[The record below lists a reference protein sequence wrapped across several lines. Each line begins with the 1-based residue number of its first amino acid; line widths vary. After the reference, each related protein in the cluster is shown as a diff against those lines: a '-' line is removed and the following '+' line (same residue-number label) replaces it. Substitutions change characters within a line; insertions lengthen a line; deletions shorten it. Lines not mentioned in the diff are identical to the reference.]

1 MESGNKQEVG
11 PLNKENMT
19 ADGPGFAI
27 QRVDAA
33 DAEALTRLAARLFVQ
48 SFGAANTP
56 DDMRL
61 YLDSAFSPD
70 IQRAE
75 LSDPDRA
82 IWIAVGETGDA
93 IGYAMLRRGTRAPGI
108 TGERP
113 AEVQR
118 IYADLAWHGRGVG
131 HALLSAC
138 ITHARGW
145 RCDELWLGAWEQNP
159 RAIAFYEKTGFRA
172 VGRQTFM
179 LGRDVQH
186 DWVMAFPLS

>member
-1 MESGNKQEVG
+1 
-11 PLNKENMT
+11 MT
-19 ADGPGFAI
+19 ADGTAI
-27 QRVDAA
+27 AIERVDVSG
-33 DAEALTRLAARLFVQ
+33 AESLTRLAARLFVQ
-48 SFGAANTP
+48 TFGAENTP
-56 DDMRL
+56 DNMRL
-61 YLDSAFSPD
+61 YLASAFSPEA
-70 IQRAE
+70 QSAE

-82 IWIAVGETGDA
+82 IWTAVSETGDA

-118 IYADLAWHGRGVG
+118 IYADLEWHGRGVG
-131 HALLSAC
+131 HALMNAC
-138 ITHARGW
+138 IAQARAW
-145 RCDELWLGAWEQNP
+145 QCDELWLGVWEQNP

-186 DWVMAFPLS
+186 DWVMAFPLD

>member
-1 MESGNKQEVG
+1 
-11 PLNKENMT
+11 MT
-19 ADGPGFAI
+19 ADGTAI
-27 QRVDAA
+27 AIGRVDVSG
-33 DAEALTRLAARLFVQ
+33 AESLARLAARLFVQ
-48 SFGAANTP
+48 TFGAENTP
-56 DDMRL
+56 DNMRL
-61 YLDSAFSPD
+61 YLASAFSPEA
-70 IQRAE
+70 QRAE

-131 HALLSAC
+131 HALMSAC
-138 ITHARGW
+138 IAQARAW
-145 RCDELWLGAWEQNP
+145 QCDELWLGVWERNP
-159 RAIAFYEKTGFRA
+159 RAIAFYSKAGFHA

-186 DWVMAFPLS
+186 DLVMAFPLG